1 MKFCD
6 FFGDGRPLI
15 PSRLAA
21 GWRMPGRLEAAS

>member
-6 FFGDGRPLI
+6 FFGDGRPLA

-21 GWRMPGRLEAAS
+21 GWQMPGRVTSA